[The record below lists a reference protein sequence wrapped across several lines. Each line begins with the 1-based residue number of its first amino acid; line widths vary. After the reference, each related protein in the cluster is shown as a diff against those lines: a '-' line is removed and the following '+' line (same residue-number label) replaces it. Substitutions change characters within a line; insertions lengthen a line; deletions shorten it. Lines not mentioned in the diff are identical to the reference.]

1 MAKIESYWIATSVLR
16 MLWVCTMMF
25 IEMCEHALVQSNDPK
40 KETQVIFLNVLRLWF
55 QFTKFL
61 GSKSLFYCIYLYI
74 SIYSNIIR
82 LIIVIVCID
91 HVKLGWWVSF
101 CLCCWSWKGPVG
113 FLIWPMKIYLLL
125 LGGSLLGK
133 SFTEYVKNFGILM
146 YQLILRVI
154 EESVI

>member
-1 MAKIESYWIATSVLR
+1 
-16 MLWVCTMMF
+16 MMF

-61 GSKSLFYCIYLYI
+61 GSKSLFYCIHLYI

-91 HVKLGWWVSF
+91 RVKLG
-101 CLCCWSWKGPVG
+101 
-113 FLIWPMKIYLLL
+113 
-125 LGGSLLGK
+125 
-133 SFTEYVKNFGILM
+133 
-146 YQLILRVI
+146 
-154 EESVI
+154 